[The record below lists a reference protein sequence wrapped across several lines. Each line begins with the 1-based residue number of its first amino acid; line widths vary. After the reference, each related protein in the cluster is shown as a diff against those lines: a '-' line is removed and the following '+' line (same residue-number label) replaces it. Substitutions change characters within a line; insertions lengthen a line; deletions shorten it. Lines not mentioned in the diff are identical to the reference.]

1 MRAPEIQRAIA
12 DEHAYQQ
19 DTLCLVASRSI
30 TRPAAVSAVA
40 SAFGNITTEGYP
52 GRRYH
57 AGSRNADVIEQAARE
72 LACQVFGAQFANV
85 QPHSASTANLA
96 VLTALLAPGDTI
108 LSMELKCGGHL
119 THGSSGSVTGR
130 YFKTVHY
137 GLDADG
143 RIDMAEAE
151 RLTSEYRPAVIV
163 CGSSSYPRAIDFERF
178 RSIADQTGSIL
189 LADISHTAGLVVAG
203 LYPNPVPHAH
213 VVTLCTHKQLFG
225 PKGGLILSGPDAH
238 VPAPGRAESLARLID
253 RAVFPYFQG
262 SPDMAAIAG
271 KAVALDLAAT
281 TGFRTVMARVADL
294 ARILAGTLNKCFE
307 LVSAGTDSHL
317 VLVDLRN
324 RGITGKMAEVVLEAG
339 GILANRNLVPGD
351 TAAVNVTSGLRLGT
365 NVAAY
370 RGLSD
375 DAFGECCDLL
385 AGLLEDAA
393 DTAAPGAPTPA
404 VARVRA
410 HIAEIMAAY
419 PIGDAEARQWEPAR

>member
-1 MRAPEIQRAIA
+1 
-12 DEHAYQQ
+12 
-19 DTLCLVASRSI
+19 
-30 TRPAAVSAVA
+30 
-40 SAFGNITTEGYP
+40 
-52 GRRYH
+52 
-57 AGSRNADVIEQAARE
+57 
-72 LACQVFGAQFANV
+72 
-85 QPHSASTANLA
+85 
-96 VLTALLAPGDTI
+96 
-108 LSMELKCGGHL
+108 
-119 THGSSGSVTGR
+119 
-130 YFKTVHY
+130 
-137 GLDADG
+137 
-143 RIDMAEAE
+143 
-151 RLTSEYRPAVIV
+151 
-163 CGSSSYPRAIDFERF
+163 
-178 RSIADQTGSIL
+178 
-189 LADISHTAGLVVAG
+189 
-203 LYPNPVPHAH
+203 
-213 VVTLCTHKQLFG
+213 
-225 PKGGLILSGPDAH
+225 
-238 VPAPGRAESLARLID
+238 
-253 RAVFPYFQG
+253 
-262 SPDMAAIAG
+262 MAAIAG